1 LSPKLCIRRLCACDA
16 RRIGPRISFVST
28 ATKIDDQKTLFER
41 WFSNAID
48 QLEKMENKDGGTNY
62 ERRLARERGEQ
73 R

>member
-1 LSPKLCIRRLCACDA
+1 
-16 RRIGPRISFVST
+16 VST
-28 ATKIDDQKTLFER
+28 ATKIDDPKTLFER